1 MLGNQYLPWS
11 TSDIDEIEISAF
23 IGGKTNQT
31 KNKFKPHQSSVIL
44 NHVLTAK
51 WIALLQTEQTHVVLH
66 LFGGWEQ
73 NDEQHLVFHNT

>member
-1 MLGNQYLPWS
+1 MLGNQYFPWS
-11 TSDIDEIEISAF
+11 TSDIDEIEIWTF
-23 IGGKTNQT
+23 IGGKTNPT
-31 KNKFKPHQSSVIL
+31 KNNPKSHQSSMIL

-51 WIALLQTEQTHVVLH
+51 SISLFQTEHMHVVLH